1 MTAARR
7 FCHTD
12 RVGHRHAEAGQPG
25 EARLQAVRAI
35 GLGLIILVFVLAA
48 LPLATAGG
56 SGSRAARVLGQLFC
70 RTVLAIIGVRLRI
83 IGEPMTRAAGR
94 LVVANHVS
102 WLDPLVFGAVEPLCP
117 LAKREVA
124 SWPVISTFARL
135 QEAVFVDRKRRRDIL
150 RVNRAMAERLRRGR
164 SVLFF
169 PEGTTHDGV
178 RRGRFLTSHFAC
190 LTANPPQGPSL
201 PDAIVQP
208 VAIAYDDPAAAWV
221 GDATLLPHLWAILG
235 RPGPGCTLIYGAP
248 RRVRRGCDRKRLG
261 ACLAADVEALLEDGD
276 EHVAG
281 GRSGCNRQPWQQR
294 R

>member
-1 MTAARR
+1 M
-7 FCHTD
+7 
-12 RVGHRHAEAGQPG
+12 
-25 EARLQAVRAI
+25 QAVRAI
-35 GLGLIILVFVLAA
+35 GLGLVILVFVLAA
-48 LPLATAGG
+48 LPLALAGG

-70 RTVLAIIGVRLRI
+70 RTVLAIIGVRLRV
-83 IGEPMTRAAGR
+83 IGGPLSRVAGR

-102 WLDPLVFGAVEPLCP
+102 WLDPLVFGAMEPLCP

-124 SWPVISTFARL
+124 SWPAISTFARL
-135 QEAVFVDRKRRRDIL
+135 QEAVFVDRTRRRDIL
-150 RVNRAMAERLRRGR
+150 RVNRAMAERLQRGR

-190 LTANPPQGPSL
+190 LTATPPQGPPL

-208 VAIAYDDPAAAWV
+208 VAIAYDDPAVAWV

-235 RPGPGCTLIYGAP
+235 RPGPGCTLIYGVP
-248 RRVRRGCDRKRLG
+248 RRVRGGCDRKRLG

-276 EHVAG
+276 ANAAAS
-281 GRSGCNRQPWQQR
+281 RSGCDECSCQQWR
-294 R
+294 